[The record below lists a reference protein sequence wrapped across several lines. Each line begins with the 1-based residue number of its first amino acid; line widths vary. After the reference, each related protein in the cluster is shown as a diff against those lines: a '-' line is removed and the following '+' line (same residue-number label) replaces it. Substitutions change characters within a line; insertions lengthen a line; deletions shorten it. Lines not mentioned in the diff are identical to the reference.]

1 MSLVSLTQPVT
12 TIVKTCFTCKQIKT
26 SDLPWEP
33 LVPFI
38 FCSFRHCFPALSSK
52 HYTGF
57 SCQNTILFDLLSSLF
72 ITEDTVRF
80 ENHFLRS
87 CGRTP
92 RCSRLFNCFRILC
105 GRFQAIDIF
114 GEALV
119 TVPMITM
126 FWFQFLRHLVAWI
139 FHSIWWVGR
148 FHKSPFTDIL
158 KLLQSILRSFAIRK
172 VYKRSTSWTLEVNHT
187 HLGFLVFFWSSSLC
201 ILSLSR
207 RHVFLLLRSA
217 LSNHL

>member
-1 MSLVSLTQPVT
+1 MILRKSFSSFLFSAVSSIDIQTLH
-12 TIVKTCFTCKQIKT
+12 
-26 SDLPWEP
+26 
-33 LVPFI
+33 
-38 FCSFRHCFPALSSK
+38 RSS
-52 HYTGF
+52 F
-57 SCQNTILFDLLSSLF
+57 SCPNTFLFDLLSSLF

-126 FWFQFLRHLVAWI
+126 FWFQFLRHLVAWF

-187 HLGFLVFFWSSSLC
+187 HLGFLVFFWSGSFCMLC
-201 ILSLSR
+201 LSR
-207 RHVFLLLRSA
+207 RYVFVYSYLHYPIISRKVKKHKIYMILF
-217 LSNHL
+217 